1 MAGLPPVGSS
11 GPPPAAVPAPAGLA
25 LGGEAAGASSAG
37 ASAPQRV
44 PDPPAAVLRWRRVL
58 RLLLR
63 WRVLQRRWAYLG
75 QRLQEA
81 LPCTLR
87 RRLVLC
93 WPNDRGAPSG

>member
-25 LGGEAAGASSAG
+25 LGGE
-37 ASAPQRV
+37 APQRV

-75 QRLQEA
+75 HRLQEA

-87 RRLVLC
+87 RRLALC